1 MIYTHKP
8 NTHTNMNAV
17 TLYKNFDA
25 NNLVFGPTLK
35 NKAGGNQVYVTY
47 ENNTK
52 IYLQTPVMS
61 APFGLSEYAVE
72 GSNMVKYSI
81 DISFKGYEEDVKI
94 RTFMD
99 AIRSIDEHMVRMG
112 VERSK
117 EWFGKPMSD
126 AVVRELYRP
135 LCKESKDP
143 EKYAPTMKMKLR
155 TSMQN
160 PNEFLCNA
168 YHQQEAFDMC
178 ELKPGSKVRCILEF
192 APVWFVNKQFG
203 VSPCV
208 AQLDLMAHPNN
219 ALKGFS
225 FEEDN
230 EDEYM

>member
-1 MIYTHKP
+1 
-8 NTHTNMNAV
+8 MNAV

-25 NNLVFGPTLK
+25 DNLVFGPTLK

-47 ENNTK
+47 ADKKK

-72 GSNMVKYSI
+72 GSNTVKYSL
-81 DISFKGYEEDVKI
+81 DMSFKGHEEDPKI
-94 RTFMD
+94 HTFMN
-99 AIRSIDEHMVRMG
+99 AVRSIDEHMIRVG

-155 TSMQN
+155 TSLSN
-160 PNEFLCNA
+160 PNEFVCAA
-168 YHQQEAFDMC
+168 YHQLEAFDIH
-178 ELKPGSKVRCILEF
+178 EIKPGSKVRCILEF

-208 AQLDLMAHPNN
+208 AQLDLVELPNN
-219 ALKGFS
+219 APLNGFS
-225 FEEDN
+225 FEED
-230 EDEYM
+230 DEAFSDASM